1 MTFHPRMQNRID
13 GISDVRDLRW
23 RAWSG
28 AIADV
33 WDVTCAPEA
42 HGEYISQAPRLVMV
56 LDHAGDD
63 DASMDLALSPECR
76 GCPLAQLRGTMCYVP
91 AGVRTWATVE
101 NARSLKHLDIHLD
114 IPALQKRFSCCLA
127 RDAVATPRLAF
138 ADARVAGI
146 ARLIAAECEQPDPS
160 PDLYGDALV
169 SGLVAA
175 LFQTCPKAGR
185 KRGELPPC
193 LVRRVTDFLAD
204 NCTRNIRLAEL
215 ADITGLSQTYVCSAF
230 KAATGL
236 PPHKWQMRARVEK
249 AKALLEARETSLA
262 EAAADLGFAD
272 QAHLTRVF
280 RQVVGTTPAAWL
292 RERRA

>member
-13 GISDVRDLRW
+13 GISVVGDLRW

-42 HGEYISQAPRLVMV
+42 YGEYVSQAPRLVMI
-56 LDHAGDD
+56 LDHEGGD
-63 DASMDLALSPECR
+63 ARMDLALSPECR
-76 GCPLAQLRGTMCYVP
+76 GCPLAALRGTMCYVP
-91 AGVRTWATVE
+91 AGVRTWAEVE
-101 NARSLKHLDIHLD
+101 NARSLKHLDLHLD
-114 IPALQKRFSCCLA
+114 IPDLARRFSCCLE
-127 RDAVATPRLAF
+127 RDAVETPRLGF
-138 ADARVAGI
+138 SDPRVAGI

-160 PDLYGDALV
+160 PDLYGDALI

-175 LFQTCPKAGR
+175 LFRTCPKAGR
-185 KRGELPPC
+185 KRGALPPC
-193 LVRRVTDFLAD
+193 VVRLVTDFLAD

-215 ADITGLSQTYVCSAF
+215 ADLTGLSQAYVCSAF

-236 PPHKWQMRARVEK
+236 PPHKWQMRARVDK
-249 AKALLEARETSLA
+249 AKALLQSRETSLA
-262 EAAADLGFAD
+262 EAAVDLGFSD

-280 RQVVGTTPAAWL
+280 RQVVGTTPAAW
-292 RERRA
+292 RRDRGA

>member
-13 GISDVRDLRW
+13 GIAVSRDLRW
-23 RAWSG
+23 RAWAG

-42 HGEYISQAPRLVMV
+42 HGEYISQAPRLVMI
-56 LDHAGDD
+56 LDHDGG

-76 GCPLAQLRGTMCYVP
+76 GCPLAAMRGTMCYVP
-91 AGVRTWATVE
+91 AGVRTWAQVE

-114 IPALQKRFSCCLA
+114 LEVLGRRFSCCLD
-127 RDAVATPRLAF
+127 RDALDTPRLRF
-138 ADARVAGI
+138 SDARVAGI

-193 LVRRVTDFLAD
+193 LVRRATEFIAD
-204 NCTRNIRLAEL
+204 NCARNIRLAEL
-215 ADITGLSQTYVCSAF
+215 ADLTGLSQSYFCTAF

-249 AKALLEARETSLA
+249 AKALLESRRTTLA
-262 EAAADLGFAD
+262 EAAVDLGFAD

-292 RERRA
+292 RDRRA